1 MPHEHDPKTLAR
13 QTLIDYGHYPAL
25 SPRSEQLMLWACK
38 EGPSEVVGAYLQC
51 GMDPDIRDE
60 WSRATPLIKA
70 AEGDHPEMVR
80 MLAEMG
86 ADLDA
91 RDRDGDTALHTAINW
106 DNMDVFEALLEV
118 GSPLDTV
125 NNSGHSPLGS
135 ALEGR
140 KDAVIDKLLEAG
152 ASCDPCGSKHNP
164 PQFVAAENYP
174 DILERL
180 FEAGA
185 DPDAKRPRDGRTLLM
200 VAAAS
205 DRRELAEAALAA
217 GADVDVKNEHGAT
230 AWTLA
235 AWNEHA
241 QMADWLQEQ
250 GATATDT
257 QHFDLLR
264 GALDGD
270 FSGMEAYLDDAGD
283 PDLTTPEGVS
293 LLESATYASRAD
305 IVERLLEA
313 GARPHDDTGRSR
325 ALLHAS
331 YDDQAEVVRL
341 LLDAGA
347 DVDTADDYEQTPL
360 FQAVTYDSLEALD
373 VLIEAGADLEVR
385 KAFGESPLLYA
396 VEWGKREIVDKLL
409 AAGADVNGTN
419 DNNESALHLAAK
431 KHYTGVSES
440 VYHELAEALLDAGAD
455 PMCVSYL
462 GHTPVVHAR
471 FSKND
476 AATRIISDRLTID
489 RLAESRQRLGLGNSA
504 RGPQVYAALADSETA
519 ETLCEWI
526 RRRERQVVLG
536 LIEAGVVS
544 RIEPEPNVDPLKEA
558 ADEGDAEIVAALCEA
573 GAPLD
578 IVSQYEYS
586 PLFQAIVGGHLE
598 VVDVLIEAGVDLDV
612 RLSNRPPIVVAAGP
626 HLPIVE
632 RLVEAG
638 CEVDPLSAGSSPLIS
653 AAAKGSHELV
663 DWLIARDVRLDT
675 RDTKRR
681 TALHHA
687 VDEGYATIVEA
698 LCEAGADLEV
708 ESLDGLTPLVLA
720 AKSGKAGIARILLE
734 TGADPSRADADGVS
748 ARDYAAG
755 RKELA
760 AVFSELVPAGDG
772 GELPDITQP
781 VDEADWPTLLDVA
794 YLGDEPR
801 LIDLCRQGADPY
813 VANYRGDTA
822 LMVAIKR
829 GTLQMIRALLEAGAS
844 VERTNDAGQNALSL
858 ALTKSHPPG
867 LKELLEEFGAKMAM
881 EAIEGQV
888 GVMQGQ
894 SNFLDALGSG
904 DLVSAARRLDE
915 HAVDIHLLSD
925 GRTPL
930 GVALQRGDTEMVELL
945 LQKGA
950 HPGVPHYNRS
960 PLFWALGAGEEA
972 ARLVYE
978 ALAGREANHSI
989 ARALIGVAVEDDAA
1003 RVEQLLALGVDPNV
1017 RDLAGLSALHEA
1029 DAARA
1034 TSAARVLREAGATAG
1049 ENA

>member
-1 MPHEHDPKTLAR
+1 MTHEHDPKKLAR
-13 QTLIDYGHYPAL
+13 QTLIDYGHYPDL
-25 SPRSEQLMLWACK
+25 SARSEQSMLWASK
-38 EGPSEVVGAYLQC
+38 EGPSEVVGAYLQF
-51 GMDPDIRDE
+51 GMDPDIRDD

-70 AEGDHPEMVR
+70 AEGDHPDMVR

-86 ADLDA
+86 ADLNA
-91 RDRDGDTALHTAINW
+91 RDKDGDTALHTAINW

-118 GSPLDTV
+118 ESPLDTV
-125 NNSGHSPLGS
+125 NNAGQSPLGS

-140 KDAVIDKLLEAG
+140 KDGVIDKLLEAG
-152 ASCDPCGSKHNP
+152 ASCDPCGPEHNP
-164 PQFVAAENYP
+164 PLFVAADNYP
-174 DILERL
+174 EALERL

-185 DPDAKRPRDGRTLLM
+185 DPNAKRPRDGRTLLM
-200 VAAAS
+200 VAAAGG
-205 DRRELAEAALAA
+205 RRELAEAVFAA
-217 GADVDVKNEHGAT
+217 GADVDVTNEHGAT

-235 AWNEHA
+235 AWKGHA
-241 QMADWLQEQ
+241 RVADWLEEQ
-250 GATATDT
+250 GATPTDT
-257 QHFDLLR
+257 QHFDMLR
-264 GALDGD
+264 SALDGE
-270 FSGMEAYLDDAGD
+270 FSLLEAYLDDSGD
-283 PDLTTPEGVS
+283 PELTTPEGVS
-293 LLESATYASRAD
+293 LLESAVYAARAD
-305 IVERLLEA
+305 IVELLLEA
-313 GARPHDDTGRSR
+313 GARPFDDGGRSR
-325 ALLHAS
+325 ALMHAS
-331 YDDQAEVVRL
+331 YDNQAEVVRL

-347 DVDTADDYEQTPL
+347 DVDTTDDFEQTPV

-396 VEWGKREIVDKLL
+396 VEWGKREIIDKLL

-431 KHYTGVSES
+431 KHYTGVSETI
-440 VYHELAEALLDAGAD
+440 YHELTEALLDAGAD

-476 AATRIISDRLTID
+476 AATRIISDHLTID
-489 RLAESRQRLGLGNSA
+489 RLAETRQRLGLGNSA
-504 RGPQVYAALADSETA
+504 RGPEVYEALANSETA

-526 RRRERQVVLG
+526 RRRERQIVLG

-544 RIEPEPNVDPLKEA
+544 RIEPAPNVDPLKEA
-558 ADEGDAEIVAALCEA
+558 AEEGDAEIVAALCEA
-573 GAPLD
+573 GAPCE
-578 IVSQYEYS
+578 IVSQYGYS

-598 VVDVLIEAGVDLDV
+598 VLDVLIEAGVDLDV
-612 RLSNRPPIVVAAGP
+612 RLDNRPPIVVAAGP
-626 HLPIVE
+626 HLAIVE

-638 CEVDPLSAGSSPLIS
+638 CEVDPLPAGSSPLIL
-653 AAAKGSHELV
+653 AAAKGCEELV
-663 DWLIARDVRLDT
+663 DWLLARDVRLDT
-675 RDTKRR
+675 RDTRRR

-687 VDEGYATIVEA
+687 VDEGYASIVET

-708 ESLDGLTPLVLA
+708 ESLDGLTPLVSA
-720 AKSGKAGIARILLE
+720 AKDGKAGIARILLE
-734 TGADPSRADADGVS
+734 AGADPGRADADGVS

-760 AVFSELVPAGDG
+760 AVFAELAPAGDG
-772 GELPDITQP
+772 GALPEINQP
-781 VDEADWPTLLDVA
+781 VDEAAWPTLLEAA
-794 YLGDEPR
+794 YLGDQPR
-801 LIDLCRQGADPY
+801 LVELCSQGADPD
-813 VANYRGDTA
+813 ALNYRGDSA

-829 GTLQMIRALLEAGAS
+829 GSVEMIRALLEAGAS
-844 VERTNDAGQNALSL
+844 VERTNDADQSALSL

-867 LKELLEEFGAKMAM
+867 LKELLEEHGAKMAM

-894 SNFLDALGSG
+894 SDFLNALGSG

-930 GVALQRGDTEMVELL
+930 GAALQRGDTEMVELL

-950 HPGVPHYNRS
+950 HPGVPHYNRA
-960 PLFWALGAGEEA
+960 PLTWALDAGEEA
-972 ARLVYE
+972 AQLVYE
-978 ALAGREANHSI
+978 ALVARDATHSI
-989 ARALIGVAVEDDAA
+989 ARALIGAAVDDDAR
-1003 RVEQLLALGVDPNV
+1003 RVERLLALGVDPDV
-1017 RDLAGLSALHEA
+1017 RDSAGHCALDEA
-1029 DAARA
+1029 TAIGAD
-1034 TSAARVLREAGATAG
+1034 SAARVLREAGAEGT